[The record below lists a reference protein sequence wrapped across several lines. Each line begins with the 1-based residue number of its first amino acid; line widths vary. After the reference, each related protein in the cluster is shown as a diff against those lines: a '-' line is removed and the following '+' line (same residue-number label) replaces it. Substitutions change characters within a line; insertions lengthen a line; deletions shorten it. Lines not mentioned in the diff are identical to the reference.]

1 MADAEPHPPIVVAD
15 MRGERPQAVMTR
27 DAAADLDAQLAGRQ
41 LELVLEHGDLR
52 RRQLEEV
59 RGFLHRAPRIV
70 HEGRGLEQDDTLAL
84 QRAFRGLAL
93 KTAAPW
99 CETMTPRDLVDGHEA
114 DIVPVMRVF
123 RTGIAEADEQSH
135 GAASRGALTSSCR
148 LRAPSQP
155 PREPLRLPPEPQ
167 PPREPRQRRLRPER
181 QHRAQPQQSSP
192 PPQRQRPPSALRR
205 SRRAARW

>member
-1 MADAEPHPPIVVAD
+1 MA
-15 MRGERPQAVMTR
+15 G
-27 DAAADLDAQLAGRQ
+27 DAAADLDPQLAGGQ
-41 LELVLEHGDLR
+41 LKLVLEHGDVS

-70 HEGRGLEQDDTLAL
+70 HEGPRLEQDDALAL

-99 CETMTPRDLVDGHEA
+99 LEIMTPRDLVDGDEA

-123 RTGIAEADEQSH
+123 RAGIAEADEQSH
-135 GAASRGALTSSCR
+135 GAASRVALTSSCR
-148 LRAPSQP
+148 LPAPSQP
-155 PREPLRLPPEPQ
+155 PPEPSRQPPEPQ
-167 PPREPRQRRLRPER
+167 PPREPRPQRLPPEQPR
-181 QHRAQPQQSSP
+181 RVQPQPRCPQ
-192 PPQRQRPPSALRR
+192 PPQRQPPSALPR